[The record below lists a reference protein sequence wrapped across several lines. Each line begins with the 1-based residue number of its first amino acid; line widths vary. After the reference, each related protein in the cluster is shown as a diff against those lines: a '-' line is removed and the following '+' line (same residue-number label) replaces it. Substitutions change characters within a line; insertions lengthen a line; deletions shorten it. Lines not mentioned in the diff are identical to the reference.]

1 MVGVSRVEAL
11 IDNGQEFILSQGGV
25 AIWVVALELFLADMT
40 PQLVRIESSI
50 LVGIEPVEQCRRGLS
65 SFCLVNGAVL
75 WCRLLQRLRPS
86 TASHE
91 PAPRPP

>member
-40 PQLVRIESSI
+40 AQLVRIESAI
-50 LVGIEPVEQCRRGLS
+50 LIGIEPVEQCRRGLS
-65 SFCLVNGAVL
+65 SFCLVNGAVFAGVD
-75 WCRLLQRLRPS
+75 CCKD
-86 TASHE
+86 
-91 PAPRPP
+91 